1 MNTLFWSQ
9 DVLPEAFSCSLHEE
23 AHSGEWRFVFSIK
36 ALLEGGRLRME
47 ARLSHF
53 TAQTW
58 GLSAAVGKLPFFC
71 SKCHVCG
78 SMPGSGCLEETCEVS
93 T

>member
-58 GLSAAVGKLPFFC
+58 GLSAAVGKLPFF
-71 SKCHVCG
+71 
-78 SMPGSGCLEETCEVS
+78 LQQVS
-93 T
+93 RLRFDARVWVLGGDM